1 MRLLPLS
8 IAALIVASSISV
20 SSTATANQDQLAA
33 NICNYVQADDKN
45 RLRKKLK
52 ESRVKLRNIYNG
64 VSCNGDSLLRT
75 ALKSGSNKVGTFVA
89 KRLPA
94 SELGSAEADG
104 QTIVA
109 WAESNGHSGSEITTA
124 IKSRIAGG

>member
-8 IAALIVASSISV
+8 IAAVIVASSISI
-20 SSTATANQDQLAA
+20 SSNAVANQDQLAA
-33 NICNYVQADDKN
+33 NICNYVAADDQN

-52 ESRVKLRNIYNG
+52 ESRVKLRNIYSG

-75 ALKSGSNKVGTFVA
+75 AYKSGSNKVGTFVA

-94 SELGSAEADG
+94 AALSSTEADG
-104 QTIVA
+104 NTIVA
-109 WAESNGHSGSEITTA
+109 WAESNGHGGSEITTA

>member
-8 IAALIVASSISV
+8 IATLIVASSISV
-20 SSTATANQDQLAA
+20 SSTALANQDQLAA

-52 ESRVKLRNIYNG
+52 ESRVKLRNIYSG
-64 VSCNGDSLLRT
+64 VSCDGDSLLRT

-94 SELGSAEADG
+94 SDLNEAEADG
-104 QTIVA
+104 QSIIA
-109 WAESNGHSGSEITTA
+109 WAESNGHGESEITAA
-124 IKSRIAGG
+124 IKERIAGS

>member
-8 IAALIVASSISV
+8 LATLIAASLISV
-20 SSTATANQDQLAA
+20 PSTALANQDQLAA

-52 ESRVKLRNIYNG
+52 ESRVKLRNIYSG
-64 VSCNGDSLLRT
+64 VSCNGDSLLRV

-94 SELGSAEADG
+94 ADLGSAESDG
-104 QTIVA
+104 STIVA
-109 WAESNGHSGSEITTA
+109 WAESNGHSGSEITAA
-124 IKSRIAGG
+124 IKERIAGG

>member
-1 MRLLPLS
+1 MRLLSVSL
-8 IAALIVASSISV
+8 ATLMVASSISI

-52 ESRVKLRNIYNG
+52 ESRVKLRNIYSG

-109 WAESNGHSGSEITTA
+109 WAESNGHGGSEITSA